1 MNDFL
6 NGQVE
11 NDGFLRVAA
20 ASPQIRVADV
30 EGNAEV
36 ALAAVR
42 AAVERGVRALVL
54 PELNSVLAIPRP
66 ICSITAHYCMPA
78 RLLWCISSMR
88 PVSCRLSLL
97 SVFPLQLPRIST
109 TAPPC
114 AARASFW
121 ASRPRS
127 ICPTMAS
134 STSAA
139 GLLRRPQIPCGSSL
153 PVRVRFRWV
162 RSLSTAAVT
171 RVPRIWC
178 WALRSA
184 RTCGCRRPLRPR
196 WRLPVRR

>member
-1 MNDFL
+1 MAFCVWRRL
-6 NGQVE
+6 RR
-11 NDGFLRVAA
+11 GFAWPMSRAMPRLHWRLFARLPSAA
-20 ASPQIRVADV
+20 FARWCCPSSTCA
-30 EGNAEV
+30 
-36 ALAAVR
+36 
-42 AAVERGVRALVL
+42 
-54 PELNSVLAIPRP
+54 AIPRP

-88 PVSCRLSLL
+88 LVSCRLSLP

-121 ASRPRS
+121 VLRPRS

-139 GLLRRPQIPCGSSL
+139 GLLRRPQILCGSSL

-162 RSLSTAAVT
+162 RGLSTVAVM
-171 RVPRIWC
+171 RVLKTWC

-184 RTCGCRRPLRPR
+184 RICGCRRPLRPR

>member
-1 MNDFL
+1 MAFCVWRRRRRRFAL
-6 NGQVE
+6 PMSKAMPR
-11 NDGFLRVAA
+11 LRWRLFAMLPSAA
-20 ASPQIRVADV
+20 F
-30 EGNAEV
+30 
-36 ALAAVR
+36 VR
-42 AAVERGVRALVL
+42 WCCPSLICA
-54 PELNSVLAIPRP
+54 AIPRP
-66 ICSITAHYCMPA
+66 ICSIIARCCMPV
-78 RLLWCISSMR
+78 RLLWHIFSMK
-88 PVSCRLSLL
+88 PASCRLSLP

-139 GLLRRPQIPCGSSL
+139 GLLRRPQILCGSSL
-153 PVRVRFRWV
+153 PVGVRFRWV
-162 RSLSTAAVT
+162 RGLSTAAVMK
-171 RVPRIWC
+171 VPRIWC